1 MEVDVETADPAD
13 TSLLARFNE
22 ATTLDRTQR
31 LVGFAMCAGLGLL
44 LCFLAPAFLFRPVKF
59 ALVYSLGNL
68 FAIGSSLFLAGPSKQ
83 LSTMRRLAT
92 ILYLVSI
99 VGTLASAMALHSTIL
114 CLVFIFLQTAALLWY
129 CLSYVPFAQAF
140 VLRLVGRN
148 LETSELDTF

>member
-1 MEVDVETADPAD
+1 MAPVWLDRVRERMGMEVDVETADPAD

-68 FAIGSSLFLAGPSKQ
+68 FAIGRSGKMVESGQ
-83 LSTMRRLAT
+83 DR
-92 ILYLVSI
+92 
-99 VGTLASAMALHSTIL
+99 H
-114 CLVFIFLQTAALLWY
+114 
-129 CLSYVPFAQAF
+129 
-140 VLRLVGRN
+140 
-148 LETSELDTF
+148 